1 MLSVSFM
8 PLKVIHIFIN
18 KVRESSLATKVKDEV
33 SLQLHLKPKVM
44 IVWNWSNL
52 VIKYLSVSV

>member
-44 IVWNWSNL
+44 IV
-52 VIKYLSVSV
+52 